1 MQNAF
6 GIAGGSGGVYREGGV
21 MVVDSFPALQRFAS
35 HRFLPDRQIHNQ
47 PAPAVALNEL
57 HPLRGIAF
65 LQDNACRACPPDADH
80 GNERL
85 RAAGQQDVHH
95 VLPADAPLLQI
106 MIYAPGQIHQLRV
119 GHGRS
124 AAVVQSGFPGLCK
137 SQCINDIKQSHT
149 ILLAGVCFIQVRKLY
164 QIQC

>member
-1 MQNAF
+1 
-6 GIAGGSGGVYREGGV
+6 

-35 HRFLPDRQIHNQ
+35 HRFLPDRPIHNQ

-124 AAVVQSGFPGLCK
+124 AAVVQSGFLRLCK
-137 SQCINDIKQSHT
+137 GKCIDYLKQLHK
-149 ILLAGVCFIQVRKLY
+149 ILLTPNVFSPSQPNTCSDKFLGNFSTKL
-164 QIQC
+164 IIFASLA